1 MRQEESE
8 TFMRLL
14 GKLIVV
20 ACLAAGGGLVYVTS
34 RGVAEKKQVE
44 ASAVPVTVATAKSRD
59 FPIYK
64 TTIATVQAYN
74 MVTIRARVDGT
85 LQQVLFKE
93 GQDVKAGD
101 LLAIIDPRP
110 LQAALDQAI
119 ATKAK
124 DEAQLAN
131 AKRDLQRFIDLRQF
145 ETRQRVDTQRAL
157 VDQLQATIEGDK
169 AAIENATVQLSYT
182 KIVSPIDGRTGARLV
197 DAGNMIHASEG
208 TALLMVT
215 QIEPIFV
222 TFTLPQD
229 VLDEL
234 FTAQKHGEVAVEAYS
249 RNDSSKIATGVLSLI
264 DNQID
269 TTTGTIRVKAT
280 FANSDRRLWPGEF
293 VNVRVVTEVRKQA
306 VVVPAQAVQRGPK
319 GLYVYAVKPDQ
330 TVEIRPVQTGMT
342 SAGATLVE
350 KGLVAGEEVVIDG
363 QYKLKAGI
371 KIKPV
376 TQTELT
382 AITS

>member
-1 MRQEESE
+1 
-8 TFMRLL
+8 MRLL

-20 ACLAAGGGLVYVTS
+20 ACLAAGGGFLLVNG
-34 RGVAEKKQVE
+34 RGAEEKKQ
-44 ASAVPVTVATAKSRD
+44 AQAPAVPVTVATAKSRD

-64 TTIATVQAYN
+64 SAIATVQAYN
-74 MVTIRARVDGT
+74 AVTIRARVDGT

-101 LLAIIDPRP
+101 VLAMIDPRP

-119 ATKAK
+119 AIKAK

-222 TFTLPQD
+222 TFTLPQE
-229 VLDEL
+229 VLGEL
-234 FTAQKHGEVAVEAYS
+234 FAAQKKGDVVVEAYS
-249 RNDSSKIATGVLSLI
+249 RDDASKIAAGILSLI

-269 TTTGTIRVKAT
+269 TTTGTIRIKAT

-293 VNVRVVTEVRKQA
+293 VNVRIVTEVRRQA
-306 VVVPAQAVQRGPK
+306 VVVPAHAVQRGPK
-319 GLYVYAVKPDQ
+319 GLYVYAVRPDQ
-330 TVEIRPVQTGMT
+330 TVEIRPVQIGMT
-342 SAGATLVE
+342 SAGTTLIE
-350 KGLVAGEEVVIDG
+350 KGLAAGEEIVIDG
-363 QYKLKAGI
+363 QYKLKAGV
-371 KIKPV
+371 KIRPI
-376 TQTELT
+376 TQAELT
-382 AITS
+382 ATAS